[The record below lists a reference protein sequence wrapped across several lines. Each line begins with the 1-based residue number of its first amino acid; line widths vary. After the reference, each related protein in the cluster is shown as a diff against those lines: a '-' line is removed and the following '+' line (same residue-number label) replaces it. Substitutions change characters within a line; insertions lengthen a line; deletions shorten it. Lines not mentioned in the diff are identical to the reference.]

1 MNKSYRIIDL
11 THDVYMDMP
20 SYPTLP
26 TFKIEQ
32 IRTVE
37 KDGSN
42 VSMISGMHL
51 HVGTHIDF
59 PVHMV
64 PGSKSSS
71 DYTLEDLCGEGLVV
85 DLSYKGIR
93 EEITEEDLARYGD
106 QIRAGDIVFIFTG
119 WSKKRD
125 RTSTYLFNWPYLE
138 GSAANYLVKKGVKI
152 VGIDTLSIGG
162 WGGRTQVEGPPIKT
176 PSRIVHRIL
185 FEAGVLVVEEVAN
198 LDKVLMGEKVARGF
212 FIIAPLAIK
221 GVEAAPCRVFMFSVL

>member
-1 MNKSYRIIDL
+1 MGKNYRIIDL
-11 THDVYMDMP
+11 THDVYVNMP

-26 TFKIEQ
+26 PLKIDQ

-42 VSMISGMHL
+42 VSMITSMHM

-59 PVHMV
+59 PLHIV

-71 DYTLEDLCGEGLVV
+71 DYTLEYLSGEGLVV
-85 DLSYKGIR
+85 DLSFKSCG
-93 EEITEEDLARYGD
+93 EEITEEDLAKYSD
-106 QIRAGDIVFIFTG
+106 QLNAGDILFIFTG

-125 RTSTYLFNWPYLE
+125 STAYLSGWPYLAE
-138 GSAANYLVKKGVKI
+138 SAAHFVVKKGVKI
-152 VGIDTLSIGG
+152 VGIDTLSV
-162 WGGRTQVEGPPIKT
+162 GGRSDRATVKGPLIKT

-198 LDKVLMGEKVARGF
+198 LDKVLMGNRVARGF

-221 GVEAAPCRVFMFSVL
+221 GVEASPCRVFMVSGF